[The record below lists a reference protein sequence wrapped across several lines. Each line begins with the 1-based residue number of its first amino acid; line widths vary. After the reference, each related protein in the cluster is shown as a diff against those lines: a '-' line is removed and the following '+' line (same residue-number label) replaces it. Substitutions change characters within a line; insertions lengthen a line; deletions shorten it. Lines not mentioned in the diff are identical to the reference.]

1 MKKSCKF
8 NNTMNINMLP
18 IWGKPLIKKCGTG
31 NDVSFFK
38 CIFFL
43 CHVIFRCSS
52 LKQKQDYANTAIPHM
67 IIMVMERLITLFV
80 FFCFVSYPNSTNN
93 SWCEMLFASMDFNY
107 FSNGFGRWGR
117 KFFPVHLFFCHD
129 NDKCSYQNTQCFRHF
144 HTMDF
149 TRETRF
155 F

>member
-8 NNTMNINMLP
+8 NNMMNINMLP

-31 NDVSFFK
+31 NVVSFFK

-93 SWCEMLFASMDFNY
+93 SWCEMLFASMDFIFFKWLWSMREKI
-107 FSNGFGRWGR
+107 FS
-117 KFFPVHLFFCHD
+117 
-129 NDKCSYQNTQCFRHF
+129 CSLILLSRQW
-144 HTMDF
+144 
-149 TRETRF
+149 
-155 F
+155 